1 MNCCNRVR
9 GGLAAVS
16 LCLLLALLTCFGSLT
31 AFGAPGAGGA
41 AAAPDRVSASAPT
54 PAEDCRNLVI
64 TSFYTPGDVAGAG
77 LCEYAFAELYNGG
90 DRAVSLAGLSLYLPG
105 KDGGMTEYPLPAD
118 ARVPAGGCFLIRGA
132 EARAVTAPVL
142 RLSAWDTVLDF
153 CPDPTGL
160 RVVLAASGTALRAD
174 EPLAGQGGV
183 YAYLSAAAV
192 DAQDAFHYVRKT
204 GAGRLLRKRAD
215 TDKVAYQSLK
225 LSEASWTV
233 LRQVTPRTTAGR
245 VNGEIAGRLPEVAF
259 SAPGGVYEQGFDL
272 TMTAPAGYTVY
283 YSINGDDPRRAWE
296 LGRTPTRYTGAI
308 RLRDTTDMTWGQL
321 TKLCASRMGS
331 SYYPLASSFPGAAV
345 IRAYAVRDA
354 DGAVTPMTTQTYFI
368 GSVYREWNMDMVS
381 VSVSAEDFLGDDGIY
396 LCRTAVHEHIP
407 AYVEFLSREGESVFS
422 GWSEIAMNGRGS
434 LGMRQKSFRIL
445 LKSDPLGSDGVGE
458 NLNTLN
464 YDLFGEYA
472 NRTPDGERVT
482 WYRHTLLRNGGG
494 DNSGCTI
501 SRSHIGDAYIQ
512 RIDRFLK
519 PDDMAYAPVMT
530 FVNGEFWGLF
540 NARDRLDTKY
550 FTGKYGVAEQ
560 DFSMLEC
567 PYPLT
572 YGWNV
577 DYMAAYGDPAQADEF
592 NALVRFIK
600 THNMADVSNYL
611 YVSGKIDIDG
621 LIDFFCAQIYLCC
634 SDWPGNNIKV
644 WRNTNPDGGMD
655 TKWHFCIVDTDHGV
669 GLNSTL
675 DTDLF
680 GVINDGSIL
689 GAVVNHLMQNNSFRE
704 RFILRFVWCTEIYF
718 QPDRLVAELDALI
731 ARITPVMQLQLSRW
745 RVTDGSM
752 TTYETWW
759 SYIEVIRNFVTN
771 RPAYARRQLMSWAG
785 LDDAAYGSYKARAL
799 RMWGTEAE
807 QTYSFSA

>member
-1 MNCCNRVR
+1 
-9 GGLAAVS
+9 
-16 LCLLLALLTCFGSLT
+16 
-31 AFGAPGAGGA
+31 
-41 AAAPDRVSASAPT
+41 
-54 PAEDCRNLVI
+54 
-64 TSFYTPGDVAGAG
+64 
-77 LCEYAFAELYNGG
+77 
-90 DRAVSLAGLSLYLPG
+90 
-105 KDGGMTEYPLPAD
+105 
-118 ARVPAGGCFLIRGA
+118 
-132 EARAVTAPVL
+132 
-142 RLSAWDTVLDF
+142 
-153 CPDPTGL
+153 
-160 RVVLAASGTALRAD
+160 
-174 EPLAGQGGV
+174 
-183 YAYLSAAAV
+183 
-192 DAQDAFHYVRKT
+192 
-204 GAGRLLRKRAD
+204 
-215 TDKVAYQSLK
+215 
-225 LSEASWTV
+225 
-233 LRQVTPRTTAGR
+233 
-245 VNGEIAGRLPEVAF
+245 
-259 SAPGGVYEQGFDL
+259 
-272 TMTAPAGYTVY
+272 
-283 YSINGDDPRRAWE
+283 
-296 LGRTPTRYTGAI
+296 
-308 RLRDTTDMTWGQL
+308 
-321 TKLCASRMGS
+321 
-331 SYYPLASSFPGAAV
+331 
-345 IRAYAVRDA
+345 
-354 DGAVTPMTTQTYFI
+354 
-368 GSVYREWNMDMVS
+368 
-381 VSVSAEDFLGDDGIY
+381 
-396 LCRTAVHEHIP
+396 
-407 AYVEFLSREGESVFS
+407 
-422 GWSEIAMNGRGS
+422 
-434 LGMRQKSFRIL
+434 
-445 LKSDPLGSDGVGE
+445 
-458 NLNTLN
+458 
-464 YDLFGEYA
+464 
-472 NRTPDGERVT
+472 
-482 WYRHTLLRNGGG
+482 
-494 DNSGCTI
+494 
-501 SRSHIGDAYIQ
+501 
-512 RIDRFLK
+512 
-519 PDDMAYAPVMT
+519 MAYAPVMT

-550 FTGKYGVAEQ
+550 FAGKYGVAEQ

-785 LDDAAYGSYKARAL
+785 LDNAAYGSYKARAL